1 MNRRQLVMLT
11 LASVLGG
18 LGPLAVLAEEE
29 ENSPALIKAMAAAKV
44 TLQDGLT
51 TAAQQGQPI
60 SAKFELED
68 GKLQLSV
75 YTAKDGKFSEVI
87 VDYASGK
94 ISKSEPITEG
104 EDLAAAKAQNA
115 AMAKA
120 KTDLKA
126 ALDKA
131 AAESAGS
138 RAVSITPS
146 LENGRPVASVTLLV
160 GQRLKSFGQS
170 LE

>member
-1 MNRRQLVMLT
+1 MDRRQLVMLT
-11 LASVLGG
+11 LASAVGG
-18 LGPLAVLAEEE
+18 LGPQAVLAEDEE
-29 ENSPALIKAMAAAKV
+29 SSPALIKAMGAAKV

-51 TAAQQGQPI
+51 TASQQGQPI

-94 ISKSEPITEG
+94 VAKSEPITEG

-131 AAESAGS
+131 AAQSAGS
-138 RAVSITPS
+138 RGVSITPS
-146 LENGRPVASVTLLV
+146 LQNGRPIASVTLLV